1 MARRRDSR
9 KRWQWQRRMERFEQ
23 TGQSVAEFCRGEGV
37 SQASFYQW
45 RRRLSETSGP
55 SVGEAS
61 AATSGRLAAAVPAA
75 AGLLAWRQSEKE
87 GQRGNG
93 RLGNGRLGNG
103 RRGNGRRKEGVRRVV
118 GTARPTP
125 SSTRAS
131 GDSSGGFLP
140 VRLVGSASVA
150 VELPGGAR
158 MEIPTSDTA
167 ALQVAIEALVQ
178 ADARRGGGEPC

>member
-1 MARRRDSR
+1 MARRRDGR
-9 KRWQWQRRMERFEQ
+9 KRWQWQRRMERFER

-37 SQASFYQW
+37 CPASFYQW

-55 SVGEAS
+55 SVGEVP

-75 AGLLAWRQSEKE
+75 AGLLAWRQSGKE

-93 RLGNGRLGNG
+93 R
-103 RRGNGRRKEGVRRVV
+103 RGNDRREKGVRR
-118 GTARPTP
+118 GMRTARPTP
-125 SSTRAS
+125 NSTRAS